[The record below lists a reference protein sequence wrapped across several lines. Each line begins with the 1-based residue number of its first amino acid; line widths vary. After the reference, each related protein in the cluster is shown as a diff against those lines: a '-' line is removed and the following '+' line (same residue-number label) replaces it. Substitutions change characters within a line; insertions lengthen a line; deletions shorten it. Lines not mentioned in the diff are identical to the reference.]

1 MKFAVPFTE
10 CLDLYRDNALT
21 APKFGIYSLR
31 GNGGK
36 ITILM
41 TEVVPNPLAVSDT
54 CTFDT
59 AMVHCSCAPRRR
71 EAFSHRLLHYGLL
84 EILDGCD
91 YLLANYGC
99 DNLRRALAK
108 GGIKVF
114 HYASFIRQTD
124 HAIKN
129 FIIGASLA
137 DTVQH
142 INHAS

>member
-31 GNGGK
+31 GKGASK
-36 ITILM
+36 TILM
-41 TEVVPNPLAVSDT
+41 TEVLANPLGKMET
-54 CTFDT
+54 CTFDK
-59 AMVHCSCAPRRR
+59 AMMHCTCPPGRR

-84 EILDGCD
+84 EILEGCD
-91 YLLANYGC
+91 YLLANHGC
-99 DNLRRALAK
+99 DNLRTALAR
-108 GGIKVF
+108 GGIKLF
-114 HYASFIRQTD
+114 LYASFIRRTD

-142 INHAS
+142 INNAS